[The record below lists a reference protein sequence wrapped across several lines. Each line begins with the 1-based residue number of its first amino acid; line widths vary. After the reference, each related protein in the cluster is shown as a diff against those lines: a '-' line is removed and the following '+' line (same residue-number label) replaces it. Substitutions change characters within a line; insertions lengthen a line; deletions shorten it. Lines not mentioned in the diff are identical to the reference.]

1 LINPTAFSWPVRR
14 FPSLPA
20 PVHSG
25 GRLHGLDSLR
35 AIAVLVVVLHHTWG
49 NAVPGILQP
58 IQAYGWMGVDL
69 FFVLSGYLIGS
80 QLLRQYAAGRAP
92 SLADFYVRRGFR
104 ILPAYLLVLAI
115 YSSAPSLREQPKMV
129 PLWRF
134 VSFTMN
140 LGLDRSEGAAFS
152 HAWSLCV
159 EEHFYLL
166 FPLVCILLMRRPSV
180 KGTVVAAGCI
190 VVAGAA
196 IRLFSW
202 IWLVGPVVRLHGA
215 DAAMEAVYPEYIY
228 YPTYTR
234 LDGLLAGV
242 TLAAIKVFRPGWWGW
257 AMQRGH
263 SLEFA
268 GLSLVAYAVWLFAER
283 VSLGANL
290 FGFPILSAGL
300 GLLLASSVSAN
311 GVLARVP
318 IPGTATLAA
327 LAYSLYLTH
336 KAVMHLDRLLLADWL
351 PLESL
356 AGLAIYG
363 ASSCAVAAALYLL
376 IERPFLRVRERLL
389 PGSYVPGSSSPRIA
403 WQKSP

>member
-1 LINPTAFSWPVRR
+1 
-14 FPSLPA
+14 
-20 PVHSG
+20 
-25 GRLHGLDSLR
+25 
-35 AIAVLVVVLHHTWG
+35 VVVLHHTWG

-58 IQAYGWMGVDL
+58 IHAYGWMGVDL

-104 ILPAYLLVLAI
+104 ILPAYMLVLAI

-134 VSFTMN
+134 LSFTMN
-140 LGLDRSEGAAFS
+140 LGFDRSEGAAFS

-180 KGTVVAAGCI
+180 KGPAVAAGCI

-283 VSLGANL
+283 V
-290 FGFPILSAGL
+290 FILLMAYSFTYRCSVCRDIPSILQISATDVL
-300 GLLLASSVSAN
+300 VSAYSFLASLIFSGDSAF
-311 GVLARVP
+311 GRPPSFPLVLA
-318 IPGTATLAA
+318 
-327 LAYSLYLTH
+327 
-336 KAVMHLDRLLLADWL
+336 
-351 PLESL
+351 
-356 AGLAIYG
+356 
-363 ASSCAVAAALYLL
+363 ASSPAL
-376 IERPFLRVRERLL
+376 VRSLMMSRSNSASA
-389 PGSYVPGSSSPRIA
+389 P
-403 WQKSP
+403 KM